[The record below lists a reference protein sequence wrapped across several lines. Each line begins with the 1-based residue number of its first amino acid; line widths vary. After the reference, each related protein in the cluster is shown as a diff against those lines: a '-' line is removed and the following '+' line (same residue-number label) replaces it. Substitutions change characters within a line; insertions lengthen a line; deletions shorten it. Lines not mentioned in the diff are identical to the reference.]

1 MLSHHS
7 VPWVLLQIVYTQKLR
22 GTGSRTPQGD
32 PNPRMLNLLCK
43 TEYKCPPH
51 PWVLYSKYRADFVT
65 TIMQTVTLNHPEK
78 VQRGLWALRMK
89 HEEWFHWVG
98 DQSLSKLSFHASVLH
113 VPNCITQGHCLQV
126 IPQETHLPGNKY
138 TAIILSF
145 LGSCCGIK
153 DVCAFILRRFLSFLS
168 VVHSYYKKRY

>member
-89 HEEWFHWVG
+89 HEE
-98 DQSLSKLSFHASVLH
+98 
-113 VPNCITQGHCLQV
+113 
-126 IPQETHLPGNKY
+126 
-138 TAIILSF
+138 
-145 LGSCCGIK
+145 
-153 DVCAFILRRFLSFLS
+153 
-168 VVHSYYKKRY
+168 